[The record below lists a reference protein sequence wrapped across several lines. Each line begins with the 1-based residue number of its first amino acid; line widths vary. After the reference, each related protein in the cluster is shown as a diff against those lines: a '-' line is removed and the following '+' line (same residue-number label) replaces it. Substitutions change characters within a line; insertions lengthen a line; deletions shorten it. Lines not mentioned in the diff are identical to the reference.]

1 MICICK
7 ISDAKL
13 VKEQVGFIEKPMRR
27 GLQIATDDVVPSYVI
42 GEADARAVA
51 TSNIVPLLV
60 PCALT
65 LVVVEPGCYGW
76 TRPRSKLREDTP
88 EPAPVSG
95 EIRDSRHPWRA
106 RTWTW
111 TLSSCRSSA
120 AWAQRTKTSSFRSF
134 RDCWASSSTQPAAPS
149 SWT

>member
-1 MICICK
+1 MADRINRLITNRHNWYVFWRYLTLNWSRSK
-7 ISDAKL
+7 SDSL
-13 VKEQVGFIEKPMRR
+13 RNQWEG
-27 GLQIATDDVVPSYVI
+27 GLQIATDDVVPNYVI

-76 TRPRSKLREDTP
+76 TRPRTKLSEDTP

-95 EIRDSRHPWRA
+95 ELRDTRHPWRA

-120 AWAQRTKTSSFRSF
+120 AWAPRTKTSSFRSF
-134 RDCWASSSTQPAAPS
+134 RDC
-149 SWT
+149 

>member
-1 MICICK
+1 M
-7 ISDAKL
+7 

-27 GLQIATDDVVPSYVI
+27 GLQIATDDVDPNYVI
-42 GEADARAVA
+42 GEAAARAVA

-76 TRPRSKLREDTP
+76 TRPRTKLREDTP

-95 EIRDSRHPWRA
+95 
-106 RTWTW
+106 
-111 TLSSCRSSA
+111 SSG
-120 AWAQRTKTSSFRSF
+120 T
-134 RDCWASSSTQPAAPS
+134 PATHGGHGHGRGRGAHAEV
-149 SWT
+149 